1 MDLRKFLKKRP
12 LPCSEDSMAK
22 RVKEVPRVESTTTS
36 SVPVPS
42 QEYNEPE
49 DTQLEHS
56 DIPEKNTTMPST
68 SQGITSCLEAT
79 EANEACGKRCAVSKE
94 RKLKFQYH
102 WLEKYPWIQYNS
114 TTDGMLCQYCTH
126 IYKEDE
132 SVVKH
137 TQGAWI
143 SRPVSNWK
151 KALDKMK
158 THAASDWHKLAK
170 AKYDAERQIQSRTR
184 ALLCASTL
192 NQKAKKSTL

>member
-1 MDLRKFLKKRP
+1 MSLKI
-12 LPCSEDSMAK
+12 
-22 RVKEVPRVESTTTS
+22 
-36 SVPVPS
+36 PS
-42 QEYNEPE
+42 
-49 DTQLEHS
+49 LS
-56 DIPEKNTTMPST
+56 I
-68 SQGITSCLEAT
+68 G
-79 EANEACGKRCAVSKE
+79 
-94 RKLKFQYH
+94 KLKFQYH

-132 SVVKH
+132 SVLKH

-170 AKYDAERQIQSRTR
+170 AKYDAERQIQTQGTVIHQLQQANKRHNEQLKQENC
-184 ALLCASTL
+184 LLMKKLLRIMYFLCKQKIAHFTKMLAIPLMWPLVSTL
-192 NQKAKKSTL
+192 MQSVCG

>member
-1 MDLRKFLKKRP
+1 MSLKIPSLSIVTFLK
-12 LPCSEDSMAK
+12 
-22 RVKEVPRVESTTTS
+22 
-36 SVPVPS
+36 
-42 QEYNEPE
+42 N
-49 DTQLEHS
+49 
-56 DIPEKNTTMPST
+56 NTTMPST

-132 SVVKH
+132 SVLKH